1 MVNGLFELLE
11 ECDCVYTPVE
21 EDETARAKVSQ
32 YEDTLGLLELEH
44 IMERTKKLCLSGG
57 GESNF
62 WQRRKAGGGAE
73 SEGRLGKTARE
84 AAEPGSGQAGSVQG
98 ADR

>member
-1 MVNGLFELLE
+1 MVILDLSGMVNGLFELLE

-57 GESNF
+57 GGIEF
-62 WQRRKAGGGAE
+62 LAKAE
-73 SEGRLGKTARE
+73 SRRW
-84 AAEPGSGQAGSVQG
+84 SGE
-98 ADR
+98 